1 MVKVLN
7 GPVDQ
12 TGRSSDSHSEGRG
25 FKSPPVHHILI
36 PVTHS
41 ETPAHPT
48 GDVLL
53 VAGDSSHDKY
63 GT

>member
-1 MVKVLN
+1 
-7 GPVDQ
+7 
-12 TGRSSDSHSEGRG
+12 
-25 FKSPPVHHILI
+25 LI

-41 ETPAHPT
+41 ETLAYPT

-53 VAGDSSHDKY
+53 VAGDSGHDKY